1 MKKKKK
7 FNMNAPT
14 GKEFGDLFLNIIPDK
29 RKGLMSEECQSLIKV
44 LKLGIA

>member
-1 MKKKKK
+1 MH
-7 FNMNAPT
+7 PQ
-14 GKEFGDLFLNIIPDK
+14 GKNLGDLFLNIIPDK